1 MTGKSHHHGISPAFE
16 RAFNRV
22 KEYFFS
28 RNPRYWPCF
37 ADPRFADILAFRKRR
52 LSPEEG
58 IAAWPD
64 GPAIHARLTSRET
77 AVPRRLTEPTGAFD
91 AVLGFTAALS
101 KNWEDPASVENV
113 ITMPCDPGIYGA
125 MLGSLV
131 NPNLVYRDY
140 AGMAAELEHAVI
152 RQVAQLAGYDVERA
166 TGIFTQG
173 GTFCNLYG
181 YLTGI
186 RKSLPQARLSG
197 MGNTPDYRIINSQG
211 GHYSNITSLSL
222 LGVDIRQRAI
232 RIKIGENNEMDLG
245 DLERHLRACFELRS
259 VVPTIMLT
267 MGTTD
272 TFAVDRIKPVYDLRN
287 RLCSHYDISPMP
299 HIHVDSAIGWAM
311 LFFLEYDF
319 ANNPLEINPAT
330 LAGIRR
336 NVEYFRELKYAD
348 SFTVDFQKWGYVPY
362 TSSLI
367 LFKDRADLKY
377 LEHDPEN
384 FYYFEKEVQGY
395 THLHST
401 VECSRGAGGVF
412 GAWAALNYMGIE
424 GYQTVL
430 AHCLQNA
437 GYLRHRLE
445 QLGFVKVI
453 APDNQGPSVGF
464 RIYNPQ
470 QVKDPDAEFAYEC
483 RIQSGREYLERLARN
498 NAWHRR
504 VFLER
509 GRAGLF
515 TNWVE
520 FIAHTAYDDRG
531 RHYRLP
537 GEKAVFLNPATTRR
551 EIDIYIDTLCR
562 AAAGRKA
569 HAAE

>member
-1 MTGKSHHHGISPAFE
+1 MTGKSHDHDISPAFE

-152 RQVAQLAGYDVERA
+152 RQVARLAGYDVERA

-245 DLERHLRACFELRS
+245 DLKGTCAPASSCARWSPPSCSLWEPPIPSRWTASSPSTTCATAS
-259 VVPTIMLT
+259 AAT
-267 MGTTD
+267 MTSPPC
-272 TFAVDRIKPVYDLRN
+272 RIFTWTPLSAGR
-287 RLCSHYDISPMP
+287 CSSSSITISPTTP
-299 HIHVDSAIGWAM
+299 WRSTPPRWRASA
-311 LFFLEYDF
+311 
-319 ANNPLEINPAT
+319 AT
-330 LAGIRR
+330 W
-336 NVEYFRELKYAD
+336 
-348 SFTVDFQKWGYVPY
+348 S
-362 TSSLI
+362 TSGS
-367 LFKDRADLKY
+367 
-377 LEHDPEN
+377 
-384 FYYFEKEVQGY
+384 
-395 THLHST
+395 
-401 VECSRGAGGVF
+401 
-412 GAWAALNYMGIE
+412 
-424 GYQTVL
+424 
-430 AHCLQNA
+430 
-437 GYLRHRLE
+437 
-445 QLGFVKVI
+445 
-453 APDNQGPSVGF
+453 
-464 RIYNPQ
+464 
-470 QVKDPDAEFAYEC
+470 
-483 RIQSGREYLERLARN
+483 
-498 NAWHRR
+498 
-504 VFLER
+504 
-509 GRAGLF
+509 
-515 TNWVE
+515 
-520 FIAHTAYDDRG
+520 
-531 RHYRLP
+531 
-537 GEKAVFLNPATTRR
+537 
-551 EIDIYIDTLCR
+551 
-562 AAAGRKA
+562 
-569 HAAE
+569 